1 MARVIVPEDVHPDEA
16 AAAVAAV
23 TMFLQDETEEAAD
36 GRSERWLLT
45 GRLESQG
52 VFEGPEMVR
61 RSRRR

>member
-1 MARVIVPEDVHPDEA
+1 
-16 AAAVAAV
+16 VAAV

-61 RSRRR
+61 RWRRR